1 MPIIWIAWFMGI
13 PIKKREIMMAVSRP
27 PMTTCVIIC
36 ERQDRSCALASHA
49 VKAVRDVLAENTKID
64 P

>member
-36 ERQDRSCALASHA
+36 EATRSVMRFGVA
-49 VKAVRDVLAENTKID
+49 RRMLAENTKID